1 MKGSSSY
8 LCIIKLNSQ
17 ERNFWF
23 RSYKHFWELV
33 CFPWDLI
40 LQDLTSWWRLLPW
53 LHTEKRNV
61 PAVVKDKVTGKC
73 LSEKKLFHS
82 NTYIFHPRSLCFNKI
97 LLHDLLFVS
106 GRTWVERC
114 RKVTGGGLLGGVC
127 VTIQGGNSCLTQSHR
142 KPDVAFKALGS

>member
-73 LSEKKLFHS
+73 LSEK
-82 NTYIFHPRSLCFNKI
+82 NCFI
-97 LLHDLLFVS
+97 VTPTSSTQDLYALIKS
-106 GRTWVERC
+106 YSMIYCSALAEPEEKGVERWLEGAC
-114 RKVTGGGLLGGVC
+114 WGVC
-127 VTIQGGNSCLTQSHR
+127 VSPSRVVTAAWRSLIVSLTWHSKH
-142 KPDVAFKALGS
+142 SS